1 MCSVKYNIS
10 RVNRVQIKLPLPE
23 KKKKLEDVGLH
34 FLPFYRVVPFFPFYY
49 YLYTRAPF
57 FPHLFSCALLLLLVE
72 YGGVAASVAPIH
84 LALSGMQALKFALLE
99 GFRLHGNRQRHVHP
113 NNPKRCG
120 RRKKE
125 IKSILEWRKIEEE
138 KNSRCAHGYRQNSL
152 KSDVHVSLNVT
163 DKIHAYRAPN
173 KSERFFARRRQNV
186 YRSEMI
192 IASLFAI
199 ASNRKCQRQKVLFHL
214 CLISDLSRASSIA
227 TSDFRGNLPMCLCMI
242 SFEIF
247 NSQTPSELRLW
258 VEIWSYN
265 RNQLMRFF
273 GRIHIKYSCWLYVS
287 FHQTFR

>member
-1 MCSVKYNIS
+1 MTQ
-10 RVNRVQIKLPLPE
+10 NR
-23 KKKKLEDVGLH
+23 
-34 FLPFYRVVPFFPFYY
+34 
-49 YLYTRAPF
+49 
-57 FPHLFSCALLLLLVE
+57 
-72 YGGVAASVAPIH
+72 
-84 LALSGMQALKFALLE
+84 
-99 GFRLHGNRQRHVHP
+99 
-113 NNPKRCG
+113 
-120 RRKKE
+120 RR
-125 IKSILEWRKIEEE
+125 

-186 YRSEMI
+186 HRSEMI

-247 NSQTPSELRLW
+247 NSQTP
-258 VEIWSYN
+258 
-265 RNQLMRFF
+265 
-273 GRIHIKYSCWLYVS
+273 VS
-287 FHQTFR
+287 FVCGWKYGVTIETNSCVSLAGYT